1 MTDPSTTTYRI
12 CNDCGHPAAETDT
25 VCRIDGGLLIPMSAP
40 ATTAVEPTTTQGV
53 PMDEPRPPENVDPQ
67 PTVVCRECRTA
78 VDPSADRCPNCLAT
92 LARATIAIR
101 IMFQPDQYVIT
112 LRRGE
117 RIVLGRDPEL
127 SPHAAYLSRFPNVSR
142 RHASLSL
149 DNDGRASIR
158 DEYSTNW
165 TLHRSERLTPGH
177 ERELGDGDRIRL
189 GASLSGEV
197 RLLAHEPPPGP
208 EPTRS
213 DR

>member
-1 MTDPSTTTYRI
+1 MDP
-12 CNDCGHPAAETDT
+12 P
-25 VCRIDGGLLIPMSAP
+25 PPSAG
-40 ATTAVEPTTTQGV
+40 EPTTTRSL
-53 PMDEPRPPENVDPQ
+53 PMDEPRPPVSADP
-67 PTVVCRECRTA
+67 PATVTCRECGAA
-78 VDPSADRCPNCLAT
+78 VEASADRCTRCLAS
-92 LARATIAIR
+92 LARATIAMR

-117 RIVLGRDPEL
+117 RTVLGRDPEL

-149 DNDGRASIR
+149 DSDGRASIR

-165 TLHRSERLTPGH
+165 TLHRAERLVPGH

-189 GASLSGEV
+189 GADLSGEV
-197 RLLAHEPPPGP
+197 RLLAHEPPAGP
-208 EPTRS
+208 DPTRS